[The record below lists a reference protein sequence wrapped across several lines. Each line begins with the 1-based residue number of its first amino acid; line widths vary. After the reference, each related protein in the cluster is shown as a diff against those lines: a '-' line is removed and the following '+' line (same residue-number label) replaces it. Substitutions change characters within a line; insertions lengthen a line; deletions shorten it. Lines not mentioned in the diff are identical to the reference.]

1 MEGVNVCSL
10 NRCSIWWRV
19 MDFQKNEPI
28 Q

>member
-10 NRCSIWWRV
+10 NRSSIWWRV
-19 MDFQKNEPI
+19 MDFKKNEPI